1 MTEYSKRTVEIRVGG
16 RYRLGKKIGTGSFG
30 EIFEGTDIF
39 DNSSVAIKL
48 EHNTVKYPQLLF
60 EAKLLKSIPG
70 TGIPTMHW
78 FGIAGEY
85 NAMVME
91 LLGQNLEDLYNY
103 CAKNF
108 SLKTILMITIQ
119 MIERL
124 KHVHDNHYIH
134 RDIKPENFLIGKDT
148 TAKTIYLLDF
158 GLAKRYRDEYTH
170 IHIPLKENRN
180 LTGTARYAS
189 CNAHN
194 GLEQSRRDDMESIAY
209 VILYFFKK
217 KLPWQGLK
225 CKDKNE
231 KHAKIKE
238 IKMSM
243 TPEKLFEGLP
253 KEFADYL
260 TMVKKLGFE
269 DEPAYKSYIQ
279 MFNKLFKAKEFEM
292 DYIYDWVTVKNNT
305 NVLKDASLIQ
315 SAEISQKR
323 GKDTNGTQIDLLID
337 RKDKAINI
345 CEIKYTAAP
354 FAIDKKVV
362 QELQNKIHVFSE
374 ETGTRKSLL
383 LTLITAN
390 GLKDGMYSG
399 FPHCVVD
406 LDQLF
411 LA

>member
-1 MTEYSKRTVEIRVGG
+1 MSEVYSKRTVEIRVGG
-16 RYRLGKKIGTGSFG
+16 RYRLGKKIGTGAFG

-48 EHNTVKYPQLLF
+48 EHNSVKYPQLLF

-70 TGIPTMHW
+70 TGIPVMHW

-85 NAMVME
+85 NAMVMD

-134 RDIKPENFLIGKDT
+134 RDIKPENFLIGKET
-148 TAKTIYLLDF
+148 TEKTIYLLDF

-189 CNAHN
+189 CKAHN

-209 VILYFFKK
+209 VILYFFRK

-269 DEPAYKSYIQ
+269 EEPSYKTYIQ

-292 DYIYDWVTVKNNT
+292 DYRYDWVTVKDNT
-305 NVLKDASLIQ
+305 NVLKDASLVQ

-323 GKDTNGTQIDLLID
+323 
-337 RKDKAINI
+337 
-345 CEIKYTAAP
+345 EE
-354 FAIDKKVV
+354 DKKVNSTIEPNNGNAENEPKNMIN
-362 QELQNKIHVFSE
+362 ELKEDNNDGEEGRKKGKNKNEKCKIF
-374 ETGTRKSLL
+374 
-383 LTLITAN
+383 
-390 GLKDGMYSG
+390 
-399 FPHCVVD
+399 
-406 LDQLF
+406 
-411 LA
+411 

>member
-1 MTEYSKRTVEIRVGG
+1 MTEAYSKRTVEIRVGG
-16 RYRLGKKIGTGSFG
+16 RYRLGKKIGTGAFG

-39 DNSSVAIKL
+39 DSSSVAIKL
-48 EHNTVKYPQLLF
+48 EHNSVKYPQLLF

-70 TGIPTMHW
+70 TGIPVMHW

-85 NAMVME
+85 NAMVMD
-91 LLGQNLEDLYNY
+91 LLEQNLEDLYNY

-209 VILYFFKK
+209 VILYFFRK

-269 DEPAYKSYIQ
+269 DEPTYKNYIQ
-279 MFNKLFKAKEFEM
+279 MFTRLFKAKEFEM

-305 NVLKDASLIQ
+305 NVLKDASLVQ
-315 SAEISQKR
+315 SEEMSQK
-323 GKDTNGTQIDLLID
+323 NED
-337 RKDKAINI
+337 RKINSTI
-345 CEIKYTAAP
+345 EPNNGNPENEPKNMINEIKDEN
-354 FAIDKKVV
+354 INEEDGRKKGK
-362 QELQNKIHVFSE
+362 NKNEKCI
-374 ETGTRKSLL
+374 
-383 LTLITAN
+383 
-390 GLKDGMYSG
+390 
-399 FPHCVVD
+399 
-406 LDQLF
+406 LF
-411 LA
+411 

>member
-1 MTEYSKRTVEIRVGG
+1 MSEIYSKRTVEIRVGG
-16 RYRLGKKIGTGSFG
+16 RYRLGKKIGTGAFG

-48 EHNTVKYPQLLF
+48 EHNSVKYPQLLF

-70 TGIPTMHW
+70 TGIPIMHW

-85 NAMVME
+85 NAMVMD

-108 SLKTILMITIQ
+108 TLKTILMIIIQ

-209 VILYFFKK
+209 VILYFFRK

-243 TPEKLFEGLP
+243 TPEKLFEGIP

-279 MFNKLFKAKEFEM
+279 MFTNLFKSKDFEM
-292 DYIYDWVTVKNNT
+292 DYLYDWVTVKNNT

-315 SAEISQKR
+315 SAEISQKKEEEKKINSSIEPNNGNAENEPKNVINEIR
-323 GKDTNGTQIDLLID
+323 DDNDGDDMRKKGKNKNEKCQI
-337 RKDKAINI
+337 
-345 CEIKYTAAP
+345 
-354 FAIDKKVV
+354 F
-362 QELQNKIHVFSE
+362 
-374 ETGTRKSLL
+374 
-383 LTLITAN
+383 
-390 GLKDGMYSG
+390 
-399 FPHCVVD
+399 
-406 LDQLF
+406 
-411 LA
+411 

>member
-1 MTEYSKRTVEIRVGG
+1 MSEVYSKRTVEIRVGG
-16 RYRLGKKIGTGSFG
+16 RYRLGKKIGTGAFG

-48 EHNTVKYPQLLF
+48 EHNSVKYPQLLF

-70 TGIPTMHW
+70 TGIPVMHW

-85 NAMVME
+85 NAMVMD

-148 TAKTIYLLDF
+148 TAKIIYLLDF

-194 GLEQSRRDDMESIAY
+194 GLEQSRRDDMEGIAY
-209 VILYFFKK
+209 VILYFFRK

-238 IKMSM
+238 MKMSI

-269 DEPAYKSYIQ
+269 DEPSYKSYIQ

-315 SAEISQKR
+315 SEEVSQKR
-323 GKDTNGTQIDLLID
+323 D
-337 RKDKAINI
+337 
-345 CEIKYTAAP
+345 E
-354 FAIDKKVV
+354 DKKVNSTI
-362 QELQNKIHVFSE
+362 EPNNGNPENEPKNMINEIRDENNDGEEIKKKGKHNKNEKCLVF
-374 ETGTRKSLL
+374 
-383 LTLITAN
+383 
-390 GLKDGMYSG
+390 
-399 FPHCVVD
+399 
-406 LDQLF
+406 
-411 LA
+411 

>member
-1 MTEYSKRTVEIRVGG
+1 MSEIYSKRTVEIRVGG
-16 RYRLGKKIGTGSFG
+16 RYRLGKKIGTGAFG

-48 EHNTVKYPQLLF
+48 EHNSVKYPQLLF

-70 TGIPTMHW
+70 TGIPIMHW

-85 NAMVME
+85 NAMVMD

-108 SLKTILMITIQ
+108 TLKTILMIIIQ

-209 VILYFFKK
+209 VILYFFRK

-243 TPEKLFEGLP
+243 TPEKLFEGIP

-260 TMVKKLGFE
+260 TLVKKLGFE

-315 SAEISQKR
+315 SAEISQKKEEEKKINSSIEPNNGNAENEQKNVINEIR
-323 GKDTNGTQIDLLID
+323 DDNDGDDMRKKGKNKNEKCQI
-337 RKDKAINI
+337 
-345 CEIKYTAAP
+345 
-354 FAIDKKVV
+354 F
-362 QELQNKIHVFSE
+362 
-374 ETGTRKSLL
+374 
-383 LTLITAN
+383 
-390 GLKDGMYSG
+390 
-399 FPHCVVD
+399 
-406 LDQLF
+406 
-411 LA
+411 

>member
-1 MTEYSKRTVEIRVGG
+1 MSEVYSKRTVEIRVGG
-16 RYRLGKKIGTGSFG
+16 RYRLGKKIGTGAFG

-48 EHNTVKYPQLLF
+48 EHNSVKYPQLLF

-70 TGIPTMHW
+70 TGIPVMHW

-85 NAMVME
+85 NAMVMD

-209 VILYFFKK
+209 VILYFFRK

-238 IKMSM
+238 MKMSI

-279 MFNKLFKAKEFEM
+279 MLNKLFKAKEFEM

-315 SAEISQKR
+315 SEEVSQKR
-323 GKDTNGTQIDLLID
+323 
-337 RKDKAINI
+337 
-345 CEIKYTAAP
+345 EE
-354 FAIDKKVV
+354 DKKVNSTIEAYNGN
-362 QELQNKIHVFSE
+362 QENEPKNMINEIKNENINEDDGRKKGKNKNEKCI
-374 ETGTRKSLL
+374 
-383 LTLITAN
+383 
-390 GLKDGMYSG
+390 
-399 FPHCVVD
+399 
-406 LDQLF
+406 LF
-411 LA
+411 

>member
-1 MTEYSKRTVEIRVGG
+1 MSEVYSKRTVEIRVGG
-16 RYRLGKKIGTGSFG
+16 RYRLGKKIGTGAFG

-48 EHNTVKYPQLLF
+48 EHNSVKYPQLLF
-60 EAKLLKSIPG
+60 EAKLLKSIPS
-70 TGIPTMHW
+70 TGIPVMHW

-85 NAMVME
+85 NAMVMD

-108 SLKTILMITIQ
+108 SLKTIIMIIIQ

-134 RDIKPENFLIGKDT
+134 RDIKPENFLIGKENT
-148 TAKTIYLLDF
+148 EKTIYLIDF
-158 GLAKRYRDEYTH
+158 GLAKRYRDEYTQ

-209 VILYFFKK
+209 VILYFFRK

-231 KHAKIKE
+231 KHTKIKE
-238 IKMSM
+238 LKMSI
-243 TPEKLFEGLP
+243 TPEKLFEGIP

-305 NVLKDASLIQ
+305 NILKDASLVQ
-315 SAEISQKR
+315 SAEISQK
-323 GKDTNGTQIDLLID
+323 KDD
-337 RKDKAINI
+337 
-345 CEIKYTAAP
+345 
-354 FAIDKKVV
+354 DKKVNSTIEPNNGNEENNQKNMINEIRDDDNV
-362 QELQNKIHVFSE
+362 GEDNKKRGKNKNE
-374 ETGTRKSLL
+374 K
-383 LTLITAN
+383 
-390 GLKDGMYSG
+390 
-399 FPHCVVD
+399 CVV
-406 LDQLF
+406 F
-411 LA
+411 

>member
-1 MTEYSKRTVEIRVGG
+1 MSEVYSKRTVEIRVGG
-16 RYRLGKKIGTGSFG
+16 RYRLGKKIGTGAFG

-48 EHNTVKYPQLLF
+48 EHNSVKYPQLLF
-60 EAKLLKSIPG
+60 EAKLLKSIPS
-70 TGIPTMHW
+70 TGIPVMHW

-85 NAMVME
+85 NAMVMD

-108 SLKTILMITIQ
+108 SLKTIIMIIIQ

-134 RDIKPENFLIGKDT
+134 RDIKPENFLIGKENT
-148 TAKTIYLLDF
+148 EKTIYLIDF
-158 GLAKRYRDEYTH
+158 GLAKRYRDEYTQ

-209 VILYFFKK
+209 VILYFFRK

-238 IKMSM
+238 LKMSI
-243 TPEKLFEGLP
+243 TPEKLFEGIP

-305 NVLKDASLIQ
+305 NILKDASLVQ
-315 SAEISQKR
+315 SAEISQK
-323 GKDTNGTQIDLLID
+323 KDD
-337 RKDKAINI
+337 
-345 CEIKYTAAP
+345 
-354 FAIDKKVV
+354 DKKVNSTIEPNNGNEENNQKNMINEIRDDDNV
-362 QELQNKIHVFSE
+362 EDNKKRGKNKNE
-374 ETGTRKSLL
+374 K
-383 LTLITAN
+383 
-390 GLKDGMYSG
+390 
-399 FPHCVVD
+399 CVV
-406 LDQLF
+406 F
-411 LA
+411 

>member
-1 MTEYSKRTVEIRVGG
+1 MSEVYSKRTVEIRVGG
-16 RYRLGKKIGTGSFG
+16 RYRLGKKIGTGAFG

-48 EHNTVKYPQLLF
+48 EHNSVKYPQLLF
-60 EAKLLKSIPG
+60 EAKLLKSIPS
-70 TGIPTMHW
+70 TGIPVMHW

-85 NAMVME
+85 NAMVMD

-108 SLKTILMITIQ
+108 SLKTIIMIIIQ

-134 RDIKPENFLIGKDT
+134 RDIKPENFLIGKENT
-148 TAKTIYLLDF
+148 EKTIYLIDF
-158 GLAKRYRDEYTH
+158 GLAKRYRDEYTQ

-209 VILYFFKK
+209 VILYFFRK

-238 IKMSM
+238 LKMSI
-243 TPEKLFEGLP
+243 TPEKLFEGIP

-269 DEPAYKSYIQ
+269 DEPAYKTYIQ

-305 NVLKDASLIQ
+305 NILKDASLVQ
-315 SAEISQKR
+315 SAEISQK
-323 GKDTNGTQIDLLID
+323 KDD
-337 RKDKAINI
+337 
-345 CEIKYTAAP
+345 
-354 FAIDKKVV
+354 DKKVNSTIEPNNGNEENNQKNMINEIRDDDNV
-362 QELQNKIHVFSE
+362 GEENKKRGKNKNEKCIVF
-374 ETGTRKSLL
+374 
-383 LTLITAN
+383 
-390 GLKDGMYSG
+390 
-399 FPHCVVD
+399 
-406 LDQLF
+406 
-411 LA
+411 

>member
-1 MTEYSKRTVEIRVGG
+1 MSEVYSKRTVEIRVGG
-16 RYRLGKKIGTGSFG
+16 RYRLGKKIGTGAFG

-48 EHNTVKYPQLLF
+48 EHNSVKYPQLLF

-70 TGIPTMHW
+70 TGIPVMHR

-85 NAMVME
+85 NAMVMD

-209 VILYFFKK
+209 VILYFFRK

-238 IKMSM
+238 MKMSI

-315 SAEISQKR
+315 SEEVSQKR
-323 GKDTNGTQIDLLID
+323 
-337 RKDKAINI
+337 
-345 CEIKYTAAP
+345 EE
-354 FAIDKKVV
+354 DKKVNSTIEANNGN
-362 QELQNKIHVFSE
+362 QENEPNNMINEINDDNNDVNDMKKKGKNNKNEKCLVF
-374 ETGTRKSLL
+374 
-383 LTLITAN
+383 
-390 GLKDGMYSG
+390 
-399 FPHCVVD
+399 
-406 LDQLF
+406 
-411 LA
+411 

>member
-1 MTEYSKRTVEIRVGG
+1 MSEVYSKRTVEIRVGG
-16 RYRLGKKIGTGSFG
+16 RYRLGKKIGTGAFG

-48 EHNTVKYPQLLF
+48 EHNSVKYPQLLF

-70 TGIPTMHW
+70 TGIPVMHW

-85 NAMVME
+85 NAMVMD

-134 RDIKPENFLIGKDT
+134 RDIKPENFLIGKET
-148 TAKTIYLLDF
+148 TEKTIYLLDF

-209 VILYFFKK
+209 VILYFFRK

-253 KEFADYL
+253 QEFADYL
-260 TMVKKLGFE
+260 TFVKKLGFE
-269 DEPAYKSYIQ
+269 DEPAYKNYIQ
-279 MFNKLFKAKEFEM
+279 MFNRLFKAKEFEM

-305 NVLKDASLIQ
+305 NVLKDASLVQ
-315 SAEISQKR
+315 SEEMSQK
-323 GKDTNGTQIDLLID
+323 NED
-337 RKDKAINI
+337 RKINSTI
-345 CEIKYTAAP
+345 EPNNGNPENEPKNMINEIKDENNNDEDG
-354 FAIDKKVV
+354 IGKKKGK
-362 QELQNKIHVFSE
+362 NKNEKCI
-374 ETGTRKSLL
+374 
-383 LTLITAN
+383 
-390 GLKDGMYSG
+390 
-399 FPHCVVD
+399 
-406 LDQLF
+406 LF
-411 LA
+411 

>member
-1 MTEYSKRTVEIRVGG
+1 MSEVYNKRTVEIRVGG
-16 RYRLGKKIGTGSFG
+16 RYRLGKKIGTGAFG

-48 EHNTVKYPQLLF
+48 EHNSVKYPQLLF

-70 TGIPTMHW
+70 TGIPVMHW

-85 NAMVME
+85 NAMVMD

-209 VILYFFKK
+209 VILYFFRK

-238 IKMSM
+238 MKMSI

-315 SAEISQKR
+315 SEEVSQKR
-323 GKDTNGTQIDLLID
+323 
-337 RKDKAINI
+337 
-345 CEIKYTAAP
+345 EE
-354 FAIDKKVV
+354 DKKVNSTIEAYNGN
-362 QELQNKIHVFSE
+362 QENEPKNMINEINDDNNDVNDMKKKGKNNKNEKCLVF
-374 ETGTRKSLL
+374 
-383 LTLITAN
+383 
-390 GLKDGMYSG
+390 
-399 FPHCVVD
+399 
-406 LDQLF
+406 
-411 LA
+411 

>member
-1 MTEYSKRTVEIRVGG
+1 MSEVYSKRTVEIRVGG
-16 RYRLGKKIGTGSFG
+16 RYRLGKKIGTGAFG

-48 EHNTVKYPQLLF
+48 EHNSVKYPQLLF

-70 TGIPTMHW
+70 TGIPVMHW

-85 NAMVME
+85 NAMVMD

-209 VILYFFKK
+209 VILYFFRK

-238 IKMSM
+238 MKMSI

-315 SAEISQKR
+315 SEEVSQKR
-323 GKDTNGTQIDLLID
+323 
-337 RKDKAINI
+337 
-345 CEIKYTAAP
+345 EE
-354 FAIDKKVV
+354 DKKVNSTMEANNGN
-362 QELQNKIHVFSE
+362 QENEPNNMINEINDDNNDVNDMKKKGKNNKNEKCLVF
-374 ETGTRKSLL
+374 
-383 LTLITAN
+383 
-390 GLKDGMYSG
+390 
-399 FPHCVVD
+399 
-406 LDQLF
+406 
-411 LA
+411 

>member
-1 MTEYSKRTVEIRVGG
+1 MSEVYSKRTVEIRVGG
-16 RYRLGKKIGTGSFG
+16 RYRLGKKIGTGAFG

-48 EHNTVKYPQLLF
+48 EHNSVKYPQLLF
-60 EAKLLKSIPG
+60 EAKLLKSIPS
-70 TGIPTMHW
+70 TGIPVMHW

-85 NAMVME
+85 NAMVMD

-108 SLKTILMITIQ
+108 SLKTIIMIIIQ

-134 RDIKPENFLIGKDT
+134 RDIKPENFLIGKEN
-148 TAKTIYLLDF
+148 AEKTIYLLDF
-158 GLAKRYRDEYTH
+158 GLAKRYRDEYTQ

-209 VILYFFKK
+209 VILYFFRK

-238 IKMSM
+238 LKMSI
-243 TPEKLFEGLP
+243 TPEKLFEGIP

-305 NVLKDASLIQ
+305 NILKDASLVQ
-315 SAEISQKR
+315 SAEISQKKDDEKKVNSTIEPNNGNEENNQKNMQKNMINEIRDDDNVEDNKKR
-323 GKDTNGTQIDLLID
+323 GK
-337 RKDKAINI
+337 
-345 CEIKYTAAP
+345 
-354 FAIDKKVV
+354 
-362 QELQNKIHVFSE
+362 NKNE
-374 ETGTRKSLL
+374 K
-383 LTLITAN
+383 
-390 GLKDGMYSG
+390 
-399 FPHCVVD
+399 
-406 LDQLF
+406 
-411 LA
+411 

>member
-1 MTEYSKRTVEIRVGG
+1 MSEVYSKRTVEIRVGG
-16 RYRLGKKIGTGSFG
+16 RYRLGKKIGTGAFG

-48 EHNTVKYPQLLF
+48 EHNSVKYPQLLF
-60 EAKLLKSIPG
+60 EAKLLKSIPS
-70 TGIPTMHW
+70 TGIPVMHW

-85 NAMVME
+85 NAMVMD

-108 SLKTILMITIQ
+108 TLKTIIMIIIQ
-119 MIERL
+119 MFERL

-134 RDIKPENFLIGKDT
+134 RDIKPENFLIGKDNT
-148 TAKTIYLLDF
+148 EKTIYLIDF
-158 GLAKRYRDEYTH
+158 GLAKRYRDEYTQ

-209 VILYFFKK
+209 VILYFFRK

-238 IKMSM
+238 LKMSI
-243 TPEKLFEGLP
+243 TPEKLFEGIP

-269 DEPAYKSYIQ
+269 DEPAYKTYIQ

-305 NVLKDASLIQ
+305 NVLKDASLVQ
-315 SAEISQKR
+315 SAEMSQKR
-323 GKDTNGTQIDLLID
+323 DEEKKVNSTIEPNNGNEENEP
-337 RKDKAINI
+337 KNMIN
-345 CEIKYTAAP
+345 EIK
-354 FAIDKKVV
+354 DEDNVGDD
-362 QELQNKIHVFSE
+362 NK
-374 ETGTRKSLL
+374 RKGKNKNEKCD
-383 LTLITAN
+383 I
-390 GLKDGMYSG
+390 
-399 FPHCVVD
+399 F
-406 LDQLF
+406 
-411 LA
+411 

>member
-1 MTEYSKRTVEIRVGG
+1 MSEVYSKRTVEIRVGG
-16 RYRLGKKIGTGSFG
+16 RYRLGKKIGTGAFG

-48 EHNTVKYPQLLF
+48 EHNSVKYPQLLF
-60 EAKLLKSIPG
+60 EAKLLKSIPS
-70 TGIPTMHW
+70 TGIPVMHW

-85 NAMVME
+85 NAMVMD

-108 SLKTILMITIQ
+108 SLKTIIMIIIQ

-134 RDIKPENFLIGKDT
+134 RDIKPENFLIGKENT
-148 TAKTIYLLDF
+148 EKTIYLIDF
-158 GLAKRYRDEYTH
+158 GLAKRYRDEYTQ

-209 VILYFFKK
+209 VILYFFRK

-238 IKMSM
+238 LKMSI
-243 TPEKLFEGLP
+243 TPEKLFEGIP

-269 DEPAYKSYIQ
+269 DEPAYKTYIQ

-305 NVLKDASLIQ
+305 NILKDASLVQ
-315 SAEISQKR
+315 SAEISQK
-323 GKDTNGTQIDLLID
+323 KDD
-337 RKDKAINI
+337 
-345 CEIKYTAAP
+345 
-354 FAIDKKVV
+354 DKKVNSTIEPNNGNEENEPKNMINEIKDEDNV
-362 QELQNKIHVFSE
+362 GDDNK
-374 ETGTRKSLL
+374 RKGKNKNEKCD
-383 LTLITAN
+383 I
-390 GLKDGMYSG
+390 
-399 FPHCVVD
+399 F
-406 LDQLF
+406 
-411 LA
+411 

>member
-1 MTEYSKRTVEIRVGG
+1 MSEIYSKRTVEIRVGG
-16 RYRLGKKIGTGSFG
+16 RYRLGKKIGTGAFG

-48 EHNTVKYPQLLF
+48 EHNSVKYPQLLF

-70 TGIPTMHW
+70 TGIPIMHW

-85 NAMVME
+85 NAMVMD

-108 SLKTILMITIQ
+108 TLKTILMIIIQ

-209 VILYFFKK
+209 VILYFFRK

-243 TPEKLFEGLP
+243 TPEKLFEGIP

-315 SAEISQKR
+315 SAEISQKKEEEKKINSSIEPNNGNAENEPKNVINEIR
-323 GKDTNGTQIDLLID
+323 DDNDGDDMRKKGK
-337 RKDKAINI
+337 
-345 CEIKYTAAP
+345 
-354 FAIDKKVV
+354 
-362 QELQNKIHVFSE
+362 NKNEKCI
-374 ETGTRKSLL
+374 
-383 LTLITAN
+383 
-390 GLKDGMYSG
+390 
-399 FPHCVVD
+399 
-406 LDQLF
+406 LF
-411 LA
+411 

>member
-1 MTEYSKRTVEIRVGG
+1 MSEIYSKRTVEIRVGG
-16 RYRLGKKIGTGSFG
+16 RYRLGKKIGTGAFG

-48 EHNTVKYPQLLF
+48 EHNSVKYPQLLF

-70 TGIPTMHW
+70 TGIPIMHW

-85 NAMVME
+85 NAMVMD

-108 SLKTILMITIQ
+108 TLKTILMIIIQ

-148 TAKTIYLLDF
+148 TAKTIYLIDF

-209 VILYFFKK
+209 VILYFFRK

-243 TPEKLFEGLP
+243 TPEKLFEGIP

-260 TMVKKLGFE
+260 TLVKKLGFE
-269 DEPAYKSYIQ
+269 DEPEYKNYIR
-279 MFNKLFKAKEFEM
+279 MFNNLFKVKEFEM

-305 NVLKDASLIQ
+305 NVLKDASLMQ

-323 GKDTNGTQIDLLID
+323 EDDKKINSTIEPNNGNAENEQ
-337 RKDKAINI
+337 KNVIN
-345 CEIKYTAAP
+345 EIK
-354 FAIDKKVV
+354 DDNNDG
-362 QELQNKIHVFSE
+362 EDNK
-374 ETGTRKSLL
+374 RKGKNKNEKC
-383 LTLITAN
+383 II
-390 GLKDGMYSG
+390 
-399 FPHCVVD
+399 F
-406 LDQLF
+406 
-411 LA
+411 

>member
-1 MTEYSKRTVEIRVGG
+1 MSEVYNKRTVEIRVGG
-16 RYRLGKKIGTGSFG
+16 RYRLGKKIGTGAFG

-48 EHNTVKYPQLLF
+48 EHNSVKYPQLLF

-70 TGIPTMHW
+70 TGIPVMHW

-85 NAMVME
+85 NAMVMD

-209 VILYFFKK
+209 VILYFFRK

-238 IKMSM
+238 MKMSI

-315 SAEISQKR
+315 SEEVSQKR
-323 GKDTNGTQIDLLID
+323 
-337 RKDKAINI
+337 
-345 CEIKYTAAP
+345 EE
-354 FAIDKKVV
+354 DKKVNSTIEANNGN
-362 QELQNKIHVFSE
+362 QENEPKNMINEINDDDNDVNDMKKKGKNNKNEKCLVF
-374 ETGTRKSLL
+374 
-383 LTLITAN
+383 
-390 GLKDGMYSG
+390 
-399 FPHCVVD
+399 
-406 LDQLF
+406 
-411 LA
+411 

>member
-1 MTEYSKRTVEIRVGG
+1 MSEVYSKRTVEIRVGG
-16 RYRLGKKIGTGSFG
+16 RYRLGKKIGTGAFG

-48 EHNTVKYPQLLF
+48 EHNSVKYPQLLF
-60 EAKLLKSIPG
+60 EAKLLKSIPS
-70 TGIPTMHW
+70 TGIPVMHW

-85 NAMVME
+85 NAMVMD

-108 SLKTILMITIQ
+108 TLKTIIMIIIQ

-134 RDIKPENFLIGKDT
+134 RDIKPENFLIGKDNT
-148 TAKTIYLLDF
+148 EKTIYLIDF
-158 GLAKRYRDEYTH
+158 GLAKRYRDEYTQ

-209 VILYFFKK
+209 VILYFFRK

-238 IKMSM
+238 LKMSI
-243 TPEKLFEGLP
+243 TPEKLFEGIP

-305 NVLKDASLIQ
+305 NVLKDASLVQ
-315 SAEISQKR
+315 SAEMSQKR
-323 GKDTNGTQIDLLID
+323 DEEKKVNSTIEPNNGNEENEP
-337 RKDKAINI
+337 KNMIN
-345 CEIKYTAAP
+345 EIK
-354 FAIDKKVV
+354 DEDNVGDD
-362 QELQNKIHVFSE
+362 NK
-374 ETGTRKSLL
+374 RKGKNKNEKCD
-383 LTLITAN
+383 I
-390 GLKDGMYSG
+390 
-399 FPHCVVD
+399 F
-406 LDQLF
+406 
-411 LA
+411 

>member
-1 MTEYSKRTVEIRVGG
+1 MSEVYSKRTVEIRVGG
-16 RYRLGKKIGTGSFG
+16 RYRLGKKIGTGAFG

-48 EHNTVKYPQLLF
+48 EHNSVKYPQLLF
-60 EAKLLKSIPG
+60 EAKLLKSIPS
-70 TGIPTMHW
+70 TGIPVMHW

-85 NAMVME
+85 NAMVMD

-108 SLKTILMITIQ
+108 SLKTIIMIIIQ

-134 RDIKPENFLIGKDT
+134 RDIKPENFLIGKENT
-148 TAKTIYLLDF
+148 EKTIYLIDF
-158 GLAKRYRDEYTH
+158 GLAKRYRDEYTQ

-209 VILYFFKK
+209 VILYFFRK

-238 IKMSM
+238 LKMSI
-243 TPEKLFEGLP
+243 TPEKLFEGIP
-253 KEFADYL
+253 KEFSDYL

-305 NVLKDASLIQ
+305 NILKDASLVQ
-315 SAEISQKR
+315 SAEISQK
-323 GKDTNGTQIDLLID
+323 KDD
-337 RKDKAINI
+337 
-345 CEIKYTAAP
+345 
-354 FAIDKKVV
+354 DKKVNSTIEPNNGNEENNQKNMINEIRDDDNV
-362 QELQNKIHVFSE
+362 GEDNKKRGKNKNEKCIVF
-374 ETGTRKSLL
+374 
-383 LTLITAN
+383 
-390 GLKDGMYSG
+390 
-399 FPHCVVD
+399 
-406 LDQLF
+406 
-411 LA
+411 

>member
-1 MTEYSKRTVEIRVGG
+1 MTEAYSKRTVEIRVGG
-16 RYRLGKKIGTGSFG
+16 RYRLGKKIGTGAFG

-39 DNSSVAIKL
+39 DSSSVAIKL
-48 EHNTVKYPQLLF
+48 EHNSVKYPQLLF

-70 TGIPTMHW
+70 TGIPVMHW

-85 NAMVME
+85 NAMVMD

-209 VILYFFKK
+209 VILYFFRK

-269 DEPAYKSYIQ
+269 DEPTYKNYIQ
-279 MFNKLFKAKEFEM
+279 MFTRLFKAKEFEM

-305 NVLKDASLIQ
+305 NVLKDASLVQ
-315 SAEISQKR
+315 SEEMSQK
-323 GKDTNGTQIDLLID
+323 NED
-337 RKDKAINI
+337 RKINSTI
-345 CEIKYTAAP
+345 EPNNGNPENEPKNMINEIKDEN
-354 FAIDKKVV
+354 INEEDGRKKGK
-362 QELQNKIHVFSE
+362 NKNE
-374 ETGTRKSLL
+374 K
-383 LTLITAN
+383 
-390 GLKDGMYSG
+390 
-399 FPHCVVD
+399 CV
-406 LDQLF
+406 LF
-411 LA
+411 

>member
-1 MTEYSKRTVEIRVGG
+1 MSEVYSKRTVEIRVGG
-16 RYRLGKKIGTGSFG
+16 RYRLGKKIGTGAFG

-48 EHNTVKYPQLLF
+48 EHNSVKYPQLLF
-60 EAKLLKSIPG
+60 EAKLLKSIPS
-70 TGIPTMHW
+70 TGIPVMHW

-85 NAMVME
+85 NAMVMD

-108 SLKTILMITIQ
+108 SLKTIIMIIIQ

-134 RDIKPENFLIGKDT
+134 RDIKPENFLIGKENT
-148 TAKTIYLLDF
+148 EKTIYLIDF
-158 GLAKRYRDEYTH
+158 GLAKRYRDEYTQ

-209 VILYFFKK
+209 VILYFFRK

-238 IKMSM
+238 LKMSIS
-243 TPEKLFEGLP
+243 PEKLFEGIP

-305 NVLKDASLIQ
+305 NILKDASLVQ
-315 SAEISQKR
+315 SAEISQK
-323 GKDTNGTQIDLLID
+323 KDD
-337 RKDKAINI
+337 
-345 CEIKYTAAP
+345 
-354 FAIDKKVV
+354 DKKVNSTIEPNNGNEENNQKNMINEIRDDDNV
-362 QELQNKIHVFSE
+362 GEDNKKRGKNKNEKCIVF
-374 ETGTRKSLL
+374 
-383 LTLITAN
+383 
-390 GLKDGMYSG
+390 
-399 FPHCVVD
+399 
-406 LDQLF
+406 
-411 LA
+411 

>member
-1 MTEYSKRTVEIRVGG
+1 MSEVYSKRTVEIRVGG
-16 RYRLGKKIGTGSFG
+16 RYRLGKKIGTGAFG

-48 EHNTVKYPQLLF
+48 EHNSVKYPQLLF
-60 EAKLLKSIPG
+60 EAKLLKSIPS
-70 TGIPTMHW
+70 TGIPVMHW

-85 NAMVME
+85 NAMVMD

-108 SLKTILMITIQ
+108 SLKTIIMIIIQ

-134 RDIKPENFLIGKDT
+134 RDIKPENFLISKENT
-148 TAKTIYLLDF
+148 EKTIYLIDF
-158 GLAKRYRDEYTH
+158 GLAKRYRDEYTQ

-209 VILYFFKK
+209 VILYFFRK

-231 KHAKIKE
+231 KHTKIKE
-238 IKMSM
+238 LKMSI
-243 TPEKLFEGLP
+243 TPEKLFEGIP

-305 NVLKDASLIQ
+305 NILKDASLVQ
-315 SAEISQKR
+315 SAEISQK
-323 GKDTNGTQIDLLID
+323 KDD
-337 RKDKAINI
+337 
-345 CEIKYTAAP
+345 
-354 FAIDKKVV
+354 DKKVNSTIEPNNGNEENNQKNMIDEIRDDDNV
-362 QELQNKIHVFSE
+362 GEDNKKRGKNKNE
-374 ETGTRKSLL
+374 K
-383 LTLITAN
+383 
-390 GLKDGMYSG
+390 
-399 FPHCVVD
+399 CVV
-406 LDQLF
+406 F
-411 LA
+411 

>member
-1 MTEYSKRTVEIRVGG
+1 MTETYSKRTVEIRVGG
-16 RYRLGKKIGTGSFG
+16 RYRLGKKIGTGAFG

-39 DNSSVAIKL
+39 DSSSVAIKL
-48 EHNTVKYPQLLF
+48 EHNSVKYPQLLF

-70 TGIPTMHW
+70 TGIPVMHW

-85 NAMVME
+85 NAMVMD

-209 VILYFFKK
+209 VILYFFRK

-269 DEPAYKSYIQ
+269 DEPTYKNYIQ
-279 MFNKLFKAKEFEM
+279 MFTRLFKAKEFEM

-305 NVLKDASLIQ
+305 NVLKDASLVQ
-315 SAEISQKR
+315 SEEMSQK
-323 GKDTNGTQIDLLID
+323 NED
-337 RKDKAINI
+337 RKINSTI
-345 CEIKYTAAP
+345 EPNNGNPENEPKNMINEIN
-354 FAIDKKVV
+354 DDNNDVNDMKKKGKN
-362 QELQNKIHVFSE
+362 NKNEKCLVF
-374 ETGTRKSLL
+374 
-383 LTLITAN
+383 
-390 GLKDGMYSG
+390 
-399 FPHCVVD
+399 
-406 LDQLF
+406 
-411 LA
+411 

>member
-1 MTEYSKRTVEIRVGG
+1 MSEVYSKRTVEIRVGG
-16 RYRLGKKIGTGSFG
+16 RYRLGKKIGTGAFG

-48 EHNTVKYPQLLF
+48 EHNSVKYPQLLF
-60 EAKLLKSIPG
+60 EAKLLKSIPS
-70 TGIPTMHW
+70 TGIPVMHW

-85 NAMVME
+85 NAMVMD

-108 SLKTILMITIQ
+108 SLKTIIMIIIQ

-134 RDIKPENFLIGKDT
+134 RDIKPENFLIGKEST
-148 TAKTIYLLDF
+148 EKTIYLIDF
-158 GLAKRYRDEYTH
+158 GLAKRYRDEYTQ

-209 VILYFFKK
+209 VILYFFRK

-238 IKMSM
+238 LKMSI
-243 TPEKLFEGLP
+243 TPEKLFEGIP

-305 NVLKDASLIQ
+305 NILKDASLVQ
-315 SAEISQKR
+315 SAEISQK
-323 GKDTNGTQIDLLID
+323 KDD
-337 RKDKAINI
+337 
-345 CEIKYTAAP
+345 
-354 FAIDKKVV
+354 DKKVNSTIEPNNGNEENNQKNMINEIRDDDNV
-362 QELQNKIHVFSE
+362 GEDNKKRGKNKNEKCIVF
-374 ETGTRKSLL
+374 
-383 LTLITAN
+383 
-390 GLKDGMYSG
+390 
-399 FPHCVVD
+399 
-406 LDQLF
+406 
-411 LA
+411 

>member
-1 MTEYSKRTVEIRVGG
+1 MSEVYSKRTVEIRVGG
-16 RYRLGKKIGTGSFG
+16 RYRLGKKIGTGAFG

-48 EHNTVKYPQLLF
+48 EHNSVKYPQLLF

-70 TGIPTMHW
+70 TGIPVMHW

-85 NAMVME
+85 NAMVMD

-108 SLKTILMITIQ
+108 TLKTILMIIIQ

-209 VILYFFKK
+209 VILYFFRK

-243 TPEKLFEGLP
+243 TPEKLFEGIP

-315 SAEISQKR
+315 SAEISQKKEEEKKINSSIEPNNGNAENEQKNVINEIR
-323 GKDTNGTQIDLLID
+323 DDNDGDDMRKKGKNKNEKCQI
-337 RKDKAINI
+337 
-345 CEIKYTAAP
+345 
-354 FAIDKKVV
+354 F
-362 QELQNKIHVFSE
+362 
-374 ETGTRKSLL
+374 
-383 LTLITAN
+383 
-390 GLKDGMYSG
+390 
-399 FPHCVVD
+399 
-406 LDQLF
+406 
-411 LA
+411 

>member
-1 MTEYSKRTVEIRVGG
+1 MGIGDWGLGIGDWGEIYSKRTVEIRVGG
-16 RYRLGKKIGTGSFG
+16 RYRLGKKIGTGAFG

-48 EHNTVKYPQLLF
+48 EHNSVKYPQLLF

-70 TGIPTMHW
+70 TGIPIMHW

-85 NAMVME
+85 NAMVMD

-108 SLKTILMITIQ
+108 TLKTILMIIIQ

-209 VILYFFKK
+209 VILYFFRK

-243 TPEKLFEGLP
+243 TPEKLFEGIP

-315 SAEISQKR
+315 SAEISQKKEEEKKINSSIEPNNGNAENEQKNVINEIR
-323 GKDTNGTQIDLLID
+323 DDNDGDDMRKKGKNKNEKCQI
-337 RKDKAINI
+337 
-345 CEIKYTAAP
+345 
-354 FAIDKKVV
+354 F
-362 QELQNKIHVFSE
+362 
-374 ETGTRKSLL
+374 
-383 LTLITAN
+383 
-390 GLKDGMYSG
+390 
-399 FPHCVVD
+399 
-406 LDQLF
+406 
-411 LA
+411 